1 MTRYVLIYS
10 GPQTSESREEQDAIL
25 AAWEAWYAKMGS
37 AIAEGGD
44 PLGSSKHISAPGSPA
59 ADGDGG
65 MPASGYTVI
74 EAESLDAAASAC
86 ADHPH
91 LKHGGRVHI
100 FEAIDLH

>member
-1 MTRYVLIYS
+1 MPRYALIYS
-10 GPQTSESREEQDAIL
+10 GAQTATDRDEQDAII
-25 AAWEAWYAKMGS
+25 ADWEAWYEKMGD

-44 PLGSSKHISAPGSPA
+44 PFGASRHIPSVGSPA
-59 ADGDGG
+59 VDGDGG

-74 EAESLDAAASAC
+74 DAASLDAAAAAC

-91 LKHGGRVHI
+91 LTHGGRVHI

>member
-10 GPQTSESREEQDAIL
+10 GPQTSESREEQDAII
-25 AAWEAWYAKMGS
+25 ADWEAWYSKMGD

-44 PLGSSKHISAPGSPA
+44 PLGASKHISAVGAPV

-65 MPASGYTVI
+65 LPASGYTVI
-74 EAESLDAAASAC
+74 EADSLDDAAAAC

-91 LKHGGRVHI
+91 LAHGGQVHI

>member
-1 MTRYVLIYS
+1 MARYVLIYS
-10 GPQTSESREEQDAIL
+10 GEQTAESREEQDKIL
-25 AAWEAWYAKMGS
+25 DDWVAWYDKMGD

-44 PLGSSKHISAPGSPA
+44 PFGAAKHIPSLGAPA
-59 ADGDGG
+59 VDGPGG

-74 EAESLDAAASAC
+74 EASSLDAAADAC

-91 LKHGGRVHI
+91 LTYGGRVHI

>member
-1 MTRYVLIYS
+1 MARYVLIYS
-10 GPQTSESREEQDAIL
+10 GSQTSDSREEQDAIL
-25 AAWEAWYAKMGS
+25 AGWEDWYAKMGS

-44 PLGSSKHISAPGSPA
+44 PLGSSKHIAAPGVPA

-74 EAESLDAAASAC
+74 EASSLEAAADAC

-91 LKHGGRVHI
+91 LGNGGRVHI

>member
-1 MTRYVLIYS
+1 VSRYVLIYS

-44 PLGSSKHISAPGSPA
+44 PLGSSKFISAPGSPA

-74 EAESLDAAASAC
+74 EASSLDAAASAC

-91 LKHGGRVHI
+91 LEHGGRVHI

>member
-1 MTRYVLIYS
+1 MARYVLIYS
-10 GPQTSESREEQDAIL
+10 GDQTSPSRAEQDAIV
-25 AAWEAWYAKMGS
+25 ADWEAWYEKMGD

-44 PLGSSKHISAPGSPA
+44 PLGASKHISAVGAPA

-74 EAESLDAAASAC
+74 DAASLEAAAAAC

-91 LKHGGRVHI
+91 LNRGGKVHI